1 MRLRK
6 LMAMTVAGAM
16 MMANI
21 CPVMADTI
29 PSGTESQ
36 SVPQSPAEK
45 AVIVEY
51 MKMARGTKVPNA
63 TFTYD
68 ISPYSDS
75 SNDASLANMPE
86 AFTTSISTSDMKHP
100 ESLNTNNNLVGTKTV
115 AEIFKGKE
123 FDHAAEYV
131 YKVTQ
136 KNSGLTDDNDP
147 NTKESMQ
154 YDRSSYLLHL
164 YVANTESGGL
174 EIKNVTVSDGKDKRD
189 PSAAPTDDKEAANS
203 GFTFVNSYTKMI
215 HKAVIDPENPD
226 DPSMGTYGALGV
238 TENVSGDYGDKTKEF
253 SYTLTLTAPD
263 NYISSDSV
271 NAIIYSMNEDGTV
284 NTAEQSVS
292 YNTPFEFKL
301 KDNERIGFAELPSGT
316 VYSITHGGAENY
328 TPSYKIGNEIKQG
341 TLATDLALENR
352 VLSDTNNGE
361 NVNVT
366 DTFDAASIAPT
377 GIVMEEFPYILL
389 LVLAGAATATFVV
402 REKDE
407 RDI

>member
-36 SVPQSPAEK
+36 SVPQSPVEE

-75 SNDASLANMPE
+75 SNPDSGANMPQ

-100 ESLNTNNNLVGTKTV
+100 ESLKTNNNLVGTKTV
-115 AEIFKGKE
+115 AEIFKDKE

-136 KNSGLTDDNDP
+136 KNSGLTEDKDP
-147 NTKESMQ
+147 DTKESMQ

-226 DPSMGTYGALGV
+226 DPSTGTYGALGV

-284 NTAEQSVS
+284 NKEEQSVS
-292 YNTPFEFKL
+292 YNTPFEFNL

-316 VYSITHGGAENY
+316 AYSITHGGARNY
-328 TPSYKIGNEIKQG
+328 TPSYKIGEEIKQG

-361 NVNVT
+361 NVDVT
-366 DTFDAASIAPT
+366 DTFNAASIAPT

-389 LVLAGAATATFVV
+389 LVLAGGATAAFVV